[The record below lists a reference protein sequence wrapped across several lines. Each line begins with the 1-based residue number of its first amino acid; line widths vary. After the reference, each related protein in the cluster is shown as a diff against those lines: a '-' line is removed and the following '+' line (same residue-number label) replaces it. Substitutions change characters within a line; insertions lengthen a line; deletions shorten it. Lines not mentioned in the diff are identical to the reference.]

1 MNDKSINRVELQ
13 GRVGTVRVQ
22 SIGEQMVST
31 FSLQTNHFYTLKDG
45 SSKVCETTWHCI
57 SAYEGEDVV
66 TKGLTRGSLVHL
78 EGRLRTCRY
87 TAADGLER
95 TFTEVMATSLKVL
108 D

>member
-45 SSKVCETTWHCI
+45 SLKVCETTWHCI
-57 SAYEGEDVV
+57 SAYESEDVV

-78 EGRLRTCRY
+78 EGRLRTNRY
-87 TAADGLER
+87 TAADGSER
-95 TFTEVMATSLKVL
+95 TFTEVLATSLKVL